1 MFIYIIHGQNKYQ
14 AEKTLSPCYLTIK
27 HIEMVIDFK
36 GVCEKILL
44 ILFHPVLREIKK
56 QYWYLWIIFDDIF
69 YLFTGPEKW
78 PELFPMASGHRQ
90 SPVNISRESTTR
102 GRSFKSP
109 LTWRYVPENT
119 KSLINPGYCWRVDVN
134 GEGSSLSGGP
144 LSTDVFQLEQFHCH
158 VSKNRRT

>member
-1 MFIYIIHGQNKYQ
+1 MYFVVSFMQ
-14 AEKTLSPCYLTIK
+14 
-27 HIEMVIDFK
+27 
-36 GVCEKILL
+36 KILCE
-44 ILFHPVLREIKK
+44 ILKYVNNNSGFFFR
-56 QYWYLWIIFDDIF
+56 
-69 YLFTGPEKW
+69 LFIGPEKW

-102 GRSFKSP
+102 GRSFKVP

-134 GEGSSLSGGP
+134 GDGSSLSGGP

-158 VSKNRRT
+158 VSQKNPSN

>member
-1 MFIYIIHGQNKYQ
+1 MKFEKNNDIENAFNAFMPLRFI
-14 AEKTLSPCYLTIK
+14 
-27 HIEMVIDFK
+27 
-36 GVCEKILL
+36 
-44 ILFHPVLREIKK
+44 
-56 QYWYLWIIFDDIF
+56 
-69 YLFTGPEKW
+69 GPEKW

-102 GRSFKSP
+102 GRSFKVP

-144 LSTDVFQLEQFHCH
+144 LSSDVFQLEQFHCH
-158 VSKNRRT
+158 VSKKTLNLFI